1 MQISFNNK
9 LYKRNENVI
18 YDIRSNKSIS
28 NNDNTKKGNI
38 IKIFKLLVIKKEI
51 SIQFGKVVKDRNN
64 KNMSFYFNH
73 LNPNENFRI
82 PSTNAMTKQ
91 DIKQIMNKFQ
101 KIETKVKKDTSSK
114 FPDISLE
121 NSRRDNNL
129 ALFPKGSSN
138 ITSLTEFM
146 LKRKEV
152 NTKNKK

>member
-1 MQISFNNK
+1 
-9 LYKRNENVI
+9 
-18 YDIRSNKSIS
+18 
-28 NNDNTKKGNI
+28 
-38 IKIFKLLVIKKEI
+38 
-51 SIQFGKVVKDRNN
+51 
-64 KNMSFYFNH
+64 MSFYFNH